1 MHAGKLRVFAGWA
14 GVSFRWAEEERESM
28 GWAQKLLGWKLGF
41 LFFWFSFL
49 FSFSFSTHSNL
60 IEFKSNLNSNPRH

>member
-14 GVSFRWAEEERESM
+14 GVSFRWAEEEREST

-41 LFFWFSFL
+41 LFFWFSFFFFNSL
-49 FSFSFSTHSNL
+49 
-60 IEFKSNLNSNPRH
+60 KSN